1 MKNKSLKI
9 LLIILSF
16 TFIYSSLIAENQKG
30 KAKSDTK
37 STTTTTSQP
46 QKDKSQSNYK
56 TLKTGL
62 KGEIRNIFENMNKNL
77 PKEDFG
83 KLPEGLSIVEGEG
96 FRGIKIIHGLLEFR
110 AYTWIDD
117 SGLLENYKRCQE
129 AGDQVVAAINGTF
142 YSERGI
148 LGQVIQ
154 DGQIPIVRQ
163 IPGRLSRCFVCAYR
177 GAKNVQFWYLGE
189 TPLSSNELLRP
200 HSKDMVWYNGAANT
214 DIRVDN
220 LIGGGGWILKNRKDA
235 HWEAVE
241 RQFFRFRSE
250 DQTSRKTVIAQ
261 DNQRNLY
268 FLVFEAGFSLH
279 QVARA
284 FVKNDVF
291 KDVSDAIFLDGGS
304 SSCIVLNGK
313 YLVAPLYLVDKARF
327 SCIQI
332 VKPTLIW

>member
-1 MKNKSLKI
+1 MKKNIFKLF
-9 LLIILSF
+9 LLILISFCLSS
-16 TFIYSSLIAENQKG
+16 TLMGKPQKG
-30 KAKSDTK
+30 ETK
-37 STTTTTSQP
+37 SNNDSSTKETTQKT
-46 QKDKSQSNYK
+46 KDKSPSNYK
-56 TLKTGL
+56 AIKTGL
-62 KGEIRNIFENMNKNL
+62 KSEIRNIFENMNKNL

-83 KLPEGLSIVEGEG
+83 KLPEGLSIIEGEG
-96 FRGIKIIHGLLEFR
+96 FRGIKILHGLLEFR
-110 AYTWIDD
+110 AYTWADD
-117 SGLLENYKRCQE
+117 SGLLDNYQKCRE

-154 DGQIPIVRQ
+154 DGQIPYVRQ

-177 GAKNVQFWYLGE
+177 GAKNAQFWYLGE
-189 TPLSSNELLRP
+189 TPLSSNELMRP

-214 DIRVDN
+214 DIIVDN

-235 HWEAVE
+235 HWEAIE

-250 DQTSRKTVIAQ
+250 DQTSRKTVVAQ
-261 DNQRNLY
+261 DTQRNLY

-291 KDVSDAIFLDGGS
+291 KDVTDAIFLDGGS

-332 VKPTLIW
+332 IKPTLIW